1 MAKVTNVTKDKQ
13 NDLDKDPDNFN
24 SEEIEV
30 KNLFYSDS
38 TSILEISQ
46 EHSDGFSS
54 DILKQA
60 KKDYDIDKVRD
71 LKKPEKKE
79 KFLKEIERQSK
90 CLEKARQEISIH
102 SAKFECILLYQQG
115 VLLKEAEEFFK
126 PKKKS
131 FIKWRKKTFPNQH
144 LRTLQQAQK
153 LAKIG
158 PEVLD
163 YSAMGKARI
172 LALKSLRKNVKDIDF
187 EELVKKYPFPDLSKD
202 ENGNEFSEHGDA
214 IITLYRLRANRQEAG
229 IKEISFV
236 TFEQAQLIAAIRK
249 EAIKVRD
256 ADRLKKEI
264 AKEKDQEAFFERYLL
279 NKAVLSNEAT
289 KKTAPSLDSLL
300 AGFLNNCTDKKL
312 GDKQWVES
320 HKDKFNKDNI
330 VAAYNR
336 IKSIADKFNIDLE
349 KTQQSTVSEETI

>member
-1 MAKVTNVTKDKQ
+1 MNEKNQ

-24 SEEIEV
+24 SEEIAV
-30 KNLFYSDS
+30 KNLFYNDS
-38 TSILEISQ
+38 TSLMEISQ
-46 EHSDGFSS
+46 NHNDNFSS
-54 DILKQA
+54 GILREA
-60 KKDYDIDKVRD
+60 KKNYDIDKVRD

-158 PEVLD
+158 PKVLE

-172 LALKSLRKNVKDIDF
+172 LSLDALLKNIGIDF
-187 EELVKKYPFPDLSKD
+187 EGLVKKYPFPDLSKD
-202 ENGNEFSEHGDA
+202 ENGNEFFEHADA
-214 IITLYRLRANRQEAG
+214 IITLYRIRGSKQEAG
-229 IKEISFV
+229 IKGLSFV
-236 TFEQAQLIAAIRK
+236 TFEQAQLIAAIKK
-249 EAIKVRD
+249 EAIKVMD
-256 ADRLKKEI
+256 ADRLKKET
-264 AKEKDQEAFFERYLL
+264 AKANDQKAFFERYLL

-289 KKTAPSLDSLL
+289 KKTEPSLDSLL
-300 AGFLNNCTDKKL
+300 AKFLNSCTDKNIE
-312 GDKQWVES
+312 DQQWVES
-320 HKDKFNKDNI
+320 HKDSFNKDNI

-336 IKSIADKFNIDLE
+336 IKSIAGKFNIDLE
-349 KTQQSTVSEETI
+349 ESQQSTVTKEDI

>member
-1 MAKVTNVTKDKQ
+1 MSKKKEVIKD
-13 NDLDKDPDNFN
+13 NETDLDKDPDNFN

-46 EHSDGFSS
+46 EQSDGFSS

-60 KKDYDIDKVRD
+60 KKDYDIDKVRK
-71 LKKPEKKE
+71 LIKSGKKE
-79 KFLKEIERQSK
+79 KSLEEIGQQVK
-90 CLEKARQEISIH
+90 GLENARHSIGIH
-102 SAKFECILLYQQG
+102 SKKFECILLYQQG
-115 VLLKEAEEFFK
+115 VLMNEAEDFLG
-126 PKKKS
+126 KKKA
-131 FIKWRKKTFPNQH
+131 FIKWREKIFQNQH

-172 LALKSLRKNVKDIDF
+172 LALNALRKNVKDIDF

-214 IITLYRLRANRQEAG
+214 IITLYRLRAKRQVKG
-229 IKEISFV
+229 IKKIPFV
-236 TFEQAQLIAAIRK
+236 TFVQAQLIAAIKK

-256 ADRLKKEI
+256 ADRLKKAI
-264 AKEKDQEAFFERYLL
+264 AKESDQKAFFERYLL
-279 NKAVLSNEAT
+279 NKAVLSNKEAEE
-289 KKTAPSLDSLL
+289 KVPSLDSLL
-300 AGFLNNCTDKKL
+300 AKFLTNCTDKKL
-312 GDKQWVES
+312 EDKKWVES
-320 HKDKFNKDNI
+320 HKDKFSKDTI
-330 VAAYNR
+330 LDAYNR
-336 IKSIADKFNIDLE
+336 IKSIAEKFNIELE
-349 KTQQSTVSEETI
+349 KTQQPAVSKEVV